1 MSKYNS
7 ILSGIGAVL
16 LFVGLA
22 IKITNWVFAPY
33 IYLVGAILFA
43 YVQVMDSYD
52 GNNIIIKRLRR
63 QQILGASILVLTGVI
78 MLLCRH
84 NEWIASLAIASILE
98 LYTAFRIPQEMGKK
112 NSHTLLRYILY
123 IKNSSTFLRIS
134 R

>member
-63 QQILGASILVLTGVI
+63 QQILGASLLVLTGVI
-78 MLLCRH
+78 MLLCHH

-98 LYTAFRIPQEMGKK
+98 LYTAFRIPQEMEKEK
-112 NSHTLLRYILY
+112 
-123 IKNSSTFLRIS
+123 
-134 R
+134 

>member
-78 MLLCRH
+78 MLLFRH
-84 NEWIASLAIASILE
+84 NEWIASLSIASILE
-98 LYTAFRIPQEMGKK
+98 LYTAFRISQEMEKEK
-112 NSHTLLRYILY
+112 
-123 IKNSSTFLRIS
+123 
-134 R
+134 

>member
-63 QQILGASILVLTGVI
+63 QQILGA
-78 MLLCRH
+78 R
-84 NEWIASLAIASILE
+84 W
-98 LYTAFRIPQEMGKK
+98 
-112 NSHTLLRYILY
+112 
-123 IKNSSTFLRIS
+123 
-134 R
+134 

>member
-7 ILSGIGAVL
+7 ILSGIGAAL

-52 GNNIIIKRLRR
+52 GNNVIIKRLRR

-78 MLLCRH
+78 MLLFRH
-84 NEWIASLAIASILE
+84 NEWIASLTIASILE
-98 LYTAFRIPQEMGKK
+98 LYTAFRIPQEMGKEK
-112 NSHTLLRYILY
+112 
-123 IKNSSTFLRIS
+123 
-134 R
+134 

>member
-98 LYTAFRIPQEMGKK
+98 LYTAFRIPQEMEKK
-112 NSHTLLRYILY
+112 NSHTLLRYILTG
-123 IKNSSTFLRIS
+123 KR
-134 R
+134 

>member
-63 QQILGASILVLTGVI
+63 QQILGASLLVLTGVI

-84 NEWIASLAIASILE
+84 NEWIASLTIASILE
-98 LYTAFRIPQEMGKK
+98 LYTAFRIPQEMEKEK
-112 NSHTLLRYILY
+112 
-123 IKNSSTFLRIS
+123 
-134 R
+134 

>member
-52 GNNIIIKRLRR
+52 GNNVIIKRLRR

-78 MLLCRH
+78 MLLFRH
-84 NEWIASLAIASILE
+84 NEWIASLTIASILE
-98 LYTAFRIPQEMGKK
+98 LYTAFRIPQEMEKEK
-112 NSHTLLRYILY
+112 
-123 IKNSSTFLRIS
+123 
-134 R
+134 

>member
-7 ILSGIGAVL
+7 ILSGIGAAL

-78 MLLCRH
+78 MLLFHH

-98 LYTAFRIPQEMGKK
+98 LYTAFRIPQEMGKEK
-112 NSHTLLRYILY
+112 
-123 IKNSSTFLRIS
+123 
-134 R
+134 

>member
-63 QQILGASILVLTGVI
+63 QQILGASLLVLTGVI

-84 NEWIASLAIASILE
+84 NEWIAGLAIASILE
-98 LYTAFRIPQEMGKK
+98 LYTAFRIPQEMGKEK
-112 NSHTLLRYILY
+112 
-123 IKNSSTFLRIS
+123 
-134 R
+134 

>member
-7 ILSGIGAVL
+7 ILSGIGAAL

-43 YVQVMDSYD
+43 YVQVMDSYN

-78 MLLCRH
+78 MLLFRH

-98 LYTAFRIPQEMGKK
+98 LYTAFRIPQEMGKEK
-112 NSHTLLRYILY
+112 
-123 IKNSSTFLRIS
+123 
-134 R
+134 

>member
-63 QQILGASILVLTGVI
+63 QQILGASLLVLTGVI

-84 NEWIASLAIASILE
+84 NEWTASLAIASILE
-98 LYTAFRIPQEMGKK
+98 LYTAFRIPQEMGKEK
-112 NSHTLLRYILY
+112 
-123 IKNSSTFLRIS
+123 
-134 R
+134 

>member
-16 LFVGLA
+16 LFAGLA

-52 GNNIIIKRLRR
+52 GNNVIIKRLRR

-78 MLLCRH
+78 MLLFHH

-98 LYTAFRIPQEMGKK
+98 LYTAFRIPQEMEKEK
-112 NSHTLLRYILY
+112 R
-123 IKNSSTFLRIS
+123 K
-134 R
+134 

>member
-78 MLLCRH
+78 MLLFRH
-84 NEWIASLAIASILE
+84 NEWIASLTIASILE
-98 LYTAFRIPQEMGKK
+98 LYTAFRIPQEMGKEK
-112 NSHTLLRYILY
+112 
-123 IKNSSTFLRIS
+123 
-134 R
+134 

>member
-1 MSKYNS
+1 MRISMFLKKTEQEKVMSKYNS

-63 QQILGASILVLTGVI
+63 QQILGASLLVLTGVI

-98 LYTAFRIPQEMGKK
+98 LYTAFRIPQEMEKEK
-112 NSHTLLRYILY
+112 
-123 IKNSSTFLRIS
+123 
-134 R
+134 

>member
-43 YVQVMDSYD
+43 YVQVMDSYN

-78 MLLCRH
+78 MLLFRH
-84 NEWIASLAIASILE
+84 N
-98 LYTAFRIPQEMGKK
+98 
-112 NSHTLLRYILY
+112 
-123 IKNSSTFLRIS
+123 
-134 R
+134 

>member
-63 QQILGASILVLTGVI
+63 QQILGA
-78 MLLCRH
+78 
-84 NEWIASLAIASILE
+84 
-98 LYTAFRIPQEMGKK
+98 
-112 NSHTLLRYILY
+112 
-123 IKNSSTFLRIS
+123 
-134 R
+134 